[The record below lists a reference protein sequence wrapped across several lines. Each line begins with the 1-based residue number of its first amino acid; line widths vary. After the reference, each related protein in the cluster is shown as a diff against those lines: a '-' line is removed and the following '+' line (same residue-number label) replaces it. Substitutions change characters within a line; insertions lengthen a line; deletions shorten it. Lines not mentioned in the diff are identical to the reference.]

1 MIIFLLNNFLDQNP
15 RFFLRNLQ
23 KLSIKPY
30 TSVEIP
36 AQSSSSWMSIVI
48 GSHSR
53 QAIESG

>member
-23 KLSIKPY
+23 KLSTKPY

-36 AQSSSSWMSIVI
+36 AQSFSSWMSIVI